1 MRYSLLPFQRHST
14 KAFDGGLPDI
24 RDELQSRPSVQ
35 TSKSVTTIQ
44 LLDHV
49 VECLQ
54 NVPWNIAID
63 HCEENQ
69 GQLHLAV
76 VATNLGRD
84 LDVDDEVK
92 AGFYLQ
98 HSETGEIESLACSRL
113 YRVKCSNGALIKLDG
128 GQSTSIS
135 TKDLSSK
142 WKVELSQVIQRS
154 FDGPGVDTDLARFR
168 ATIDQMIVTPYELLC
183 HLNAQGLIEV
193 DEQCDIQ
200 GAFDQAGDFSM
211 YGFINAITQVA
222 HRLRKND
229 EWTRAFYFERLGG
242 EILRGDHNLPCY
254 DPAFL

>member
-1 MRYSLLPFQRHST
+1 MRYSLLPFQRFSNT
-14 KAFDGGLPDI
+14 TFDGGFPDI
-24 RDELQSRPSVQ
+24 RDVLQSRPCVQ
-35 TSKSVTTIQ
+35 TSENVTTLQ

-49 VECLQ
+49 VDCLQ
-54 NVPWNIAID
+54 NVPWKIAID
-63 HCEENQ
+63 HCEADQ
-69 GQLHLAV
+69 GRLHLAV

-98 HSETGEIESLACSRL
+98 HSEIGEMESLACSRL
-113 YRVKCSNGALIKLDG
+113 YRVKCSNGALIELDR
-128 GQSTSIS
+128 GQSASIS
-135 TKDLSSK
+135 TTDLTSK
-142 WKVELSQVIQRS
+142 WKNELSHVIQRS

-183 HLNAQGLIEV
+183 HLNAQGLIDV

-200 GAFDQAGDFSM
+200 EAFDQASDFSM
-211 YGFINAITQVA
+211 YGFINAVTQVA

-254 DPAFL
+254 DPAYL